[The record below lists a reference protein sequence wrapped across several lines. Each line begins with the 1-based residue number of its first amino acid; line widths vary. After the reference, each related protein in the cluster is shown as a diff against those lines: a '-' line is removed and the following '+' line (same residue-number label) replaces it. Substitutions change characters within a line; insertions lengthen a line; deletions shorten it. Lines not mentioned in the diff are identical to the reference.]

1 MKKRLL
7 ILFLLGTAF
16 SFGQTNLYEHPE
28 FKTIAQDHKTIA
40 ILPFKAIIKLRPKQM
55 KKITEDEL
63 REMELKEGLAIQSAL
78 HSWFLKR
85 KTQKKTDKNVQD
97 PNRTNALLKKNN
109 ITFATIIEYTP
120 EELAAILNVDAVISG
135 VLKTNKPMSEGASM
149 AIGLVFGF
157 FGSTNSGTMEMSVND
172 GKTGELMWKYSK
184 KLNRSLGSDTDTVIN
199 ALMRKASRRLTYM
212 KK

>member
-1 MKKRLL
+1 
-7 ILFLLGTAF
+7 
-16 SFGQTNLYEHPE
+16 
-28 FKTIAQDHKTIA
+28 
-40 ILPFKAIIKLRPKQM
+40 M

-85 KTQKKTDKNVQD
+85 KKQKKTDKNVQD

-109 ITFATIIEYTP
+109 ITSATIIEYTP
-120 EELAAILNVDAVISG
+120 EELAAMLNVDAVISG
-135 VLKTNKPMSEGASM
+135 VLKTNKPMSEGASV
-149 AIGLVFGF
+149 ALGLVFGF

-172 GKTGELMWKYSK
+172 GKSGGLMWKYSK

>member
-7 ILFLLGTAF
+7 ILFLFATAF

-28 FKTIAQDHKTIA
+28 FKTIAQDHETIA

-85 KTQKKTDKNVQD
+85 KKQKKTDKNVQD

-109 ITFATIIEYTP
+109 ITSATSIEYTP
-120 EELAAILNVDAVISG
+120 EELAAMLGVDAVISG